1 MKFILAKTFGDFA
14 QIYTV
19 LGLNIRSFKENC
31 GFPIWFLTFD
41 QMAGL
46 TSLYLGA
53 NTLLQTSGGMGFSY
67 YNLRFTGIDRE
78 EYKIKYPLKQL
89 LEDITYNK
97 LKEQSVIM
105 TGFGKKKKKSKSR
118 HSRS

>member
-1 MKFILAKTFGDFA
+1 MA
-14 QIYTV
+14 
-19 LGLNIRSFKENC
+19 SFRENC

-53 NTLLQTSGGMGFSY
+53 NTLLQTSGGMGFSW
-67 YNLRFTGIDRE
+67 YNLRFTGKDTE
-78 EYKIKYPLKQL
+78 EYEIKYPLTEL
-89 LEDITYNK
+89 LDDIAFNK

-118 HSRS
+118 RSRS